1 MKAARLNLAT
11 LIVLVLVIL
20 YGGGFGLLAARAY
33 DAHETGGAFDLGNYA
48 QALWHAA
55 HGEGLHLTTVP
66 EFGSTRF
73 AMHVEPILFP
83 LAPPYAAVGY
93 DPRFLLWFQATF
105 IGLGGIPLYALARRR
120 LANDW
125 AALGLVCAY
134 LLLPALE
141 SVTMFDFH
149 AVGLMP
155 TLTLAGC
162 YFLDCALTT
171 RSDRRGL
178 WWDRTLC
185 EQKGPCLN
193 TQRRWVSLTLS
204 ALCFGLA
211 LSTKEDVP
219 LHFFLFGLYLILMRR
234 CWYLGATMSL
244 TSAIWFYVAVF
255 LIIPATRPNGGHSPY
270 LGFFSQLGSTPAEI
284 LSSPLRAPG
293 TWLKL
298 LTAPDTLY
306 GIGMLTIPFALMPFL
321 GLPFLIMAAP
331 TFAIALFS
339 SNPLMHRLETYHY
352 AAPALP
358 FVALATV
365 EGTAR
370 LASWLERIS
379 LLRQWVRTL
388 PFVALIVV
396 LIALGYH
403 YHRGYSPLA
412 RPFHWP
418 EVTQHHT
425 LGMTL
430 AASIPPD
437 APVVAQA
444 ELVPL
449 VANRPYVR
457 VWTGPFDEQAEYYLL
472 DVSHP
477 AFTNRNGAQERLLAD
492 IAYEP
497 TVGLIAS
504 QDGYLLL
511 KKGAPRTPIT
521 PEFFSFIVIADMP
534 PEARRVQATFGAT
547 LQLVGF
553 ETTRLATDREAEPLL
568 TLYWHVLQPIEQDYF
583 IAIFLLDANDV
594 PVGVTLVQQPGTVWW
609 PTSRWQVGDR
619 IRMLANTFPW
629 WSGDR
634 AQFGYGVGILPSGA
648 DPWDVH
654 VRLPVV
660 RTDGDAA
667 PIDQGTILPLVRF
680 VRIAGIPYAE

>member
-1 MKAARLNLAT
+1 MKAQRINLVT
-11 LIVLVLVIL
+11 LIVVVLVGL

-55 HGEGLHLTTVP
+55 RGEGLRLTTVP

-73 AMHVEPILFP
+73 AMHVEPILFL
-83 LAPPYAAVGY
+83 LAPLYAIAGY
-93 DPRFLLWFQATF
+93 DPRFLLWFQAAF

-120 LANDW
+120 LAHDW
-125 AALGLVCAY
+125 AALGAVLAY
-134 LLLPALE
+134 FLLPALE
-141 SVTMFDFH
+141 SVTLFDFH

-155 TLTLAGC
+155 TLVLAGC
-162 YFLDCALTT
+162 YFLDRALITP
-171 RSDRRGL
+171 SDRRGL
-178 WWDRTLC
+178 WWDRALRGRTG
-185 EQKGPCLN
+185 EN
-193 TQRRWVSLTLS
+193 TEVRTKWLPALLS
-204 ALCFGLA
+204 SLCFGLA

-219 LHFFLFGLYLILMRR
+219 LHLFLFGLYLILMRR
-234 CWYLGATMSL
+234 CWYLGTVMSL
-244 TSAIWFYVAVF
+244 TSALWFYLAVF
-255 LIIPATRPNGGHSPY
+255 LIIPAARPDGGHSPY
-270 LGFFSQLGSTPAEI
+270 LGFFSRLGSTPVEI
-284 LSSPLRAPG
+284 LSSPLRTPG
-293 TWLKL
+293 TWLEL

-306 GIGMLTIPFALMPFL
+306 GIGMLTIPFALTPFL

-352 AAPALP
+352 AAPAIP
-358 FVALATV
+358 FVALAAV
-365 EGTAR
+365 EGIAR
-370 LASWLERIS
+370 LASGLERSS
-379 LLRQWVRTL
+379 LPRGRVHTL
-388 PFVALIVV
+388 PFVTLVVV

-412 RPFHWP
+412 KPFHWP
-418 EVTQHHT
+418 EVTQHHS

-477 AFTNRNGAQERLLAD
+477 AFNNRDRAQERLLAD

-511 KKGAPRTPIT
+511 KKGAPRTPVT
-521 PEFFSFIVIADMP
+521 PEFFSFILADMP
-534 PEARRVQATFGAT
+534 PEAKRVRATFGTT
-547 LQLVGF
+547 LQLIGF
-553 ETTRLATDREAEPLL
+553 EATRLATDREAEPLL
-568 TLYWHVLQPIEQDYF
+568 TLYWHVLQPMEQDYF
-583 IAIFLLDANDV
+583 IAIFLLDANDT
-594 PVGVTLVQQPGTVWW
+594 PVGVTLVQQPATVWW
-609 PTSRWQVGDR
+609 PTSRWQAGDR
-619 IRMLANTFPW
+619 IRMVANTFPW

-634 AQFGYGVGILPSGA
+634 AHFSYGVGVLPIGA
-648 DPWDVH
+648 HPWDTH
-654 VRLPVV
+654 ARLPITH
-660 RTDGDAA
+660 TDEEIM

>member
-1 MKAARLNLAT
+1 MKAVRINLVT
-11 LIVLVLVIL
+11 LIVAVLVGL
-20 YGGGFGLLAARAY
+20 YSGGFGLLATRAY

-73 AMHVEPILFP
+73 AMHVEPILFL
-83 LAPPYAAVGY
+83 LAPLYAVGY
-93 DPRFLLWFQATF
+93 DPRFLLWFQAVF

-120 LANDW
+120 LVNDW
-125 AALGLVCAY
+125 AALGIVCAY

-141 SVTMFDFH
+141 SVTLFDFH

-162 YFLDCALTT
+162 YFLDCALITP
-171 RSDRRGL
+171 SDWRGL
-178 WWDRTLC
+178 WWHAPCR
-185 EQKGPCLN
+185 QKGPCSN

-219 LHFFLFGLYLILMRR
+219 LHLFLFGLYLMLMRK
-234 CWYLGATMSL
+234 CWHVGATMSL

-255 LIIPATRPNGGHSPY
+255 LVIPVARPDRSHSPY
-270 LGFFSQLGSTPAEI
+270 LSFFSQLGSTPAEI
-284 LSSPLRAPG
+284 LSSPLRTPG
-293 TWLKL
+293 TWLEL
-298 LTAPDTLY
+298 LTAPDTLH
-306 GIGMLTIPFALMPFL
+306 GIGMLTIPFALTPFL
-321 GLPFLIMAAP
+321 GLPFLIIAAP

-358 FVALATV
+358 FVALAAV
-365 EGTAR
+365 EGSAR

-379 LLRQWVRTL
+379 LLRWRVHTL
-388 PFVALIVV
+388 PFVTLVVV

-412 RPFHWP
+412 KPFHWP

-449 VANRPYVR
+449 VANRSYVR

-477 AFTNRNGAQERLLAD
+477 AFTNRNRAQERLLAD

-511 KKGAPRTPIT
+511 KKDAPRTPIT
-521 PEFFSFIVIADMP
+521 PEFFSFILADMP
-534 PEARRVQATFGAT
+534 PEAKRVRATFGTA

-553 ETTRLATDREAEPLL
+553 ETARLATDREAEPLL

-594 PVGVTLVQQPGTVWW
+594 PVGVTLVQQPATVWW
-609 PTSRWQVGDR
+609 PTSRWQAGDR
-619 IRMLANTFPW
+619 IRMVANTFPW

-634 AQFGYGVGILPSGA
+634 AHFSYGVGVLPIGA
-648 DPWDVH
+648 DPWDTH
-654 VRLPVV
+654 ARLPIIH
-660 RTDGDAA
+660 TDGEVVLT
-667 PIDQGTILPLVRF
+667 DQGTILRLVRF

>member
-1 MKAARLNLAT
+1 MKAVRLNLAT
-11 LIVLVLVIL
+11 LIVVALVCL
-20 YGGGFGLLAARAY
+20 YAGGFGLLAARAY

-48 QALWHAA
+48 QALWYTA

-66 EFGSTRF
+66 EFGTTRF
-73 AMHVEPILFP
+73 AMHVELVLFL
-83 LAPPYAAVGY
+83 LAPLYAAAGY
-93 DPRFLLWFQATF
+93 DPRFLLWLQAVV

-125 AALGLVCAY
+125 AALGIVFAY

-141 SVTMFDFH
+141 SVTLFDFH

-162 YFLDCALTT
+162 YFLDRAMITPT
-171 RSDRRGL
+171 DRRGL
-178 WWDRTLC
+178 WWDHALRGQAETYNIRMKRVPL
-185 EQKGPCLN
+185 L
-193 TQRRWVSLTLS
+193 LS

-219 LHFFLFGLYLILMRR
+219 LHLLLLGLYLMLMCRY
-234 CWYLGATMSL
+234 WYVGAALSL

-255 LIIPATRPNGGHSPY
+255 LVIPAARPDGGHSPY

-284 LSSPLRAPG
+284 LSSPLRTPG
-293 TWLKL
+293 AWLEL
-298 LTAPDTLY
+298 LTAPDTLR
-306 GIGMLTIPFALMPFL
+306 GIGMLTIPFALAPFL
-321 GLPFLIMAAP
+321 GLPFLLIATP

-339 SNPLMHRLETYHY
+339 SNPLMHQLETYHY
-352 AAPALP
+352 AAPAIP
-358 FVALATV
+358 FVALATI
-365 EGTAR
+365 EGVVR
-370 LASWLERIS
+370 LSAWSDN
-379 LLRQWVRTL
+379 LLSRWSRVRALHLVTL
-388 PFVALIVV
+388 VVALV
-396 LIALGYH
+396 ALGYH
-403 YHRGYSPLA
+403 YYRGYSPLA

-418 EVTQHHT
+418 AVTPHHV
-425 LGMTL
+425 LGTAL

-437 APVVAQA
+437 ASVVAQA

-449 VANRPYVR
+449 VANRSYVR

-497 TVGLIAS
+497 AVGVIAS

-511 KKGAPRTPIT
+511 KKDAPRTPIT
-521 PEFFSFIVIADMP
+521 SEFFSFILADMP
-534 PEARRVQATFGAT
+534 PEARRVDAIFGTT

-568 TLYWHVLQPIEQDYF
+568 TLYWQVLQQPEQDYL
-583 IAIFLLDANDV
+583 IAIFLLDAEIV
-594 PVGVTLVQQPGTVWW
+594 PVGVTLTQQPATVWW
-609 PTSRWQVGDR
+609 PTSRWQAGDR

-634 AQFGYGVGILPSGA
+634 NRFGYGVGILPPGA

-654 VRLPVV
+654 ARLPVV
-660 RTDGDAA
+660 RTDSGPA
-667 PIDQGTILPLVRF
+667 PIDHGTILPLVKF